1 MLKWKP
7 CPLSMDFANKK
18 RLAPHSFPE
27 TEIHIPAPFP
37 PGRIP
42 LLAEKQRSQGI
53 PRPSPHSGITALSP
67 HFPQQSRYIPLGL
80 RLLNPC
86 TKLKRLAVRLPHYNL
101 V

>member
-1 MLKWKP
+1 
-7 CPLSMDFANKK
+7 MDFANKK

-80 RLLNPC
+80 HFLNPC
-86 TKLKRLAVRLPHYNL
+86 TKLKRLAVRHPHYNL